1 MNLES
6 EISLLEEQLRIAMLR
21 SDLSALDA
29 LIADDLLFVGP
40 DGSVIGKAE
49 DLELHRSG
57 AQRISQLDFSDLLV
71 RAYGGTAVTTV
82 AAILAGTFN
91 EQPFSGHFRYLRTW
105 TKTRAGWQVIGGSAS
120 LVASPGS

>member
-29 LIADDLLFVGP
+29 LIADDLLFVAP

-49 DLELHRSG
+49 DWNC
-57 AQRISQLDFSDLLV
+57 
-71 RAYGGTAVTTV
+71 TV
-82 AAILAGTFN
+82 P
-91 EQPFSGHFRYLRTW
+91 EH
-105 TKTRAGWQVIGGSAS
+105 SAS
-120 LVASPGS
+120 HNWTSLIC